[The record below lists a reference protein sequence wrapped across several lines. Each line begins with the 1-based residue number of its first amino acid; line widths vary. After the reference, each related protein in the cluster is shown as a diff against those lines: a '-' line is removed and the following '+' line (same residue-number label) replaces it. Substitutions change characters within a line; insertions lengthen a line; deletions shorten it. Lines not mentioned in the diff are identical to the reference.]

1 MLVIEWDASGGVAVA
16 GAGSPDDHVIDGV
29 VILLID
35 LRPRIQKVVPESVQL
50 GEVDAQVSHT
60 QQFYVSGFKGEK
72 RKRKDCEIE
81 VNKS

>member
-35 LRPRIQKVVPESVQL
+35 LRPRVQKVVPESVQL
-50 GEVDAQVSHT
+50 GEVDAQIRDT
-60 QQFYVSGFKGEK
+60 EELWGLTG
-72 RKRKDCEIE
+72 
-81 VNKS
+81 